1 MALPQGGSTTRTDEL
16 SPREHVVLSLMAQ
29 GLTNVEIAETLHL
42 APSTVKA
49 HTSSILLKLD
59 VRNRTEAVLVS
70 MGVAV
75 QRRNDRPE
83 S

>member
-1 MALPQGGSTTRTDEL
+1 MALPQGGPSTRTEQL
-16 SPREHVVLSLMAQ
+16 TQREHAVLSLMAQ
-29 GLTNVEIAETLHL
+29 GLTTPEIAESLHI
-42 APSTVKA
+42 APATVKA

-75 QRRNDRPE
+75 PGRADRDV
-83 S
+83 